1 MHRPTSPLQLP
12 FSAVF
17 NFRRDVHAVKQIYLN
32 SVPVMPEFERFV
44 SGRLSLPRVAFATF
58 FFSPIPA
65 ILRLSSFLTL
75 YCWCD
80 SQCVT
85 MLLLWG
91 EATSVV
97 NTLPALLELQ
107 LSRFCTKCCLNTST
121 AYTWTFWPGQQL
133 VHTQILPG
141 LGLSQRTQFST
152 MFGCNSDFVLFSR
165 TR

>member
-1 MHRPTSPLQLP
+1 MHRPTSSLQLP

-17 NFRRDVHAVKQIYLN
+17 NFRRDVHGRADIPKLSSGDARIWTLCVWP
-32 SVPVMPEFERFV
+32 PVTAESCLCYV
-44 SGRLSLPRVAFATF
+44 F
-58 FFSPIPA
+58 FPPIPA

-91 EATSVV
+91 KATSVV

-152 MFGCNSDFVLFSR
+152 MFGCSSDFVLFSR